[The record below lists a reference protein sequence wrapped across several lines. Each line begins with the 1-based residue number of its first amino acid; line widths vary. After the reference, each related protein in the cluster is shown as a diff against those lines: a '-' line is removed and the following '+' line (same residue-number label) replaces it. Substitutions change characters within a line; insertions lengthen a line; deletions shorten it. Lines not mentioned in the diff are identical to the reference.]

1 MRKFKVLLRVVLTLL
16 LVYVA
21 VRAGITLA
29 PRLAQFGAAQRRLP
43 SSLSSAEGR
52 TAQPDWGG
60 GQLSVTDRSVASVV
74 DSVRAASGG
83 DSAATRGYSGPAGGV
98 GIRQKPDSDYAITLA
113 KPSPGQPGRT
123 ALFDLPSASRF
134 REEMFPAMG
143 DARAPAADIPLY
155 PESRCRMQVGR
166 GTAYF
171 VGFYTT
177 PDSSEAVRSFY
188 IRTLGKLGWQR
199 VATRRPGYLETFAKQ
214 SESRAVLLQLRKQ
227 DSNTTRIGLVAMA
240 SGRPDRSERK

>member
-1 MRKFKVLLRVVLTLL
+1 VRTVKVLLRVVLTVL

-21 VRAGITLA
+21 VKAGIMLA
-29 PRLAQFGAAQRRLP
+29 PRLAQFGAGPRKLP
-43 SSLSSAEGR
+43 SSLSAAEGR

-60 GQLSVTDRSVASVV
+60 GRLSATDRSVASVV

-83 DSAATRGYSGPAGGV
+83 DSLRTRAYSGPIGGV
-98 GIRQKPDSDYAITLA
+98 VLRQKPDLDYAITLA
-113 KPSPGQPGRT
+113 MPSPGRPGRT
-123 ALFDLPSASRF
+123 ALFELPSSDRF
-134 REEMFPAMG
+134 KEELLPDAG
-143 DARAPAADIPLY
+143 DAQEPAADIPLY

-177 PDSSEAVRSFY
+177 PDSIEAVRLFY
-188 IRTLGKLGWQR
+188 VRALGKLGWQR
-199 VATRRPGYLETFAKQ
+199 VAAKRPGYLETFAKRN
-214 SESRAVLLQLRKQ
+214 ENRAVLLQLREQ
-227 DSNTTRIGLVAMA
+227 DSTTTRIGLVAMA